1 MADDDEKERLR
12 EAKKVTKQQ
21 AFYMKRALDAHK
33 TEDAMKAAATM
44 LGELRTSLLGPRNY
58 YDLYIE
64 VTQELRHLEEFFQA
78 EQANGRKM
86 LELYELVQ
94 CAGNVLP
101 RLYLLLTVGSVY
113 IASKEAP
120 SKDILKDILHK
131 EREDILLDILSRDP
145 TLLK

>member
-86 LELYELVQ
+86 LELYELS
-94 CAGNVLP
+94 L
-101 RLYLLLTVGSVY
+101 
-113 IASKEAP
+113 IH
-120 SKDILKDILHK
+120 I
-131 EREDILLDILSRDP
+131 
-145 TLLK
+145 